1 MNALRKVAV
10 AALVALTVASGLT
23 LSSAPAEARNGRNAA
38 LIGGLAAGAVLGGL
52 IVGNQVRAAP
62 SYGYDT
68 GYNYNSGY
76 GYNGGY
82 GYAPAY
88 APTYRQTYVA
98 PRPVYVENAQVY
110 VNDYYA
116 PRCRIVRERVVNEWG
131 DTIARRRVRVCD

>member
-10 AALVALTVASGLT
+10 AALAALTVASA
-23 LSSAPAEARNGRNAA
+23 LSLSVAPAEAKKGRNAA
-38 LIGGLAAGAVLGGL
+38 LIGGLAAGAVLGG
-52 IVGNQVRAAP
+52 IIAGSQAQAAP
-62 SYGYDT
+62 S
-68 GYNYNSGY
+68 Y

-82 GYAPAY
+82 GYNSGYGYAPAY
-88 APTYRQTYVA
+88 RPTYAA
-98 PRPVYVENAQVY
+98 PRPVYVESPPVY